1 VRINKG
7 LGVIRRAWHRFMRRI
22 FRALNVAAAWKSL
35 DAFVRRL
42 PWHRFGAGA
51 VAGGAGLLVAFL
63 LRAFGLG
70 VFLPELAVDFVVGRI
85 PGQIES
91 FFIGTLGEGAKV
103 LALLTAVAVFL
114 VLPGIYAIFFRRV
127 QRWLTNRW
135 KVMAFYALSSA
146 GIILVGVLPL
156 LDGGFFG
163 SNTPSGPGFAIFS
176 QLVSAWV
183 YAAFLDYLLIDVA
196 AKYPRGFRLSRR
208 QFIVGSVAA
217 VAVVAL
223 TLYGLGSLVAQKGRL
238 VFASVAE
245 MFAKEQTPTP
255 EFYVVTK
262 NIADPNITDVNQ
274 WQLTVGGLVSNPRTY
289 VYSDLEGLSSVD
301 EFVTLECVSNEIG
314 GNLISTAEWRGVP
327 LASILQAAGPGPS
340 ADWVAFTCA
349 DGYTAGIPISKAL
362 DPATLVALRM
372 NGSPLTP
379 THGFPARIIVPG
391 LYGMFHA
398 KWLTKVEAV
407 QGEFLGFWQ
416 RKGWTNEGQIHTTA
430 IIATPA
436 DNTVV
441 GSGRVTLGGVA
452 FGGDRGISA
461 VEVSTD
467 GGRTWNPANLPRSP
481 LSGLTW
487 VLWTFD
493 WTPSSS
499 GAFKIVARASDAAAT
514 PQDPRVASP
523 FPSGAS
529 GYDSITL
536 LVR

>member
-1 VRINKG
+1 MRINKG
-7 LGVIRRAWHRFMRRI
+7 LVAICRGWHRFMRRI
-22 FRALNVAAAWKSL
+22 LRSLNVEAVWKSL
-35 DAFVRRL
+35 VALVRRL

-103 LALLTAVAVFL
+103 VALLTAVAVFL
-114 VLPGIYAIFFRRV
+114 VLPGIYATFFRRV

-135 KVMAFYALSSA
+135 KVIAFYTLSSA
-146 GIILVGVLPL
+146 GIVLVGVLPV

-163 SNTPSGPGFAIFS
+163 SKTAAGIGFATFS

-196 AKYPRGFRLSRR
+196 AKYPSGFRLSRR
-208 QFIVGSVAA
+208 QFIVGSIAALA
-217 VAVVAL
+217 VAAL
-223 TLYGLGSLVAQKGRL
+223 TLYGLGTLVARKGRL

-245 MFAKEQTPTP
+245 MLAKEQTPTSD
-255 EFYVVTK
+255 FYVVTK
-262 NIADPNITDVNQ
+262 NVADPNITDVNQ
-274 WQLTVGGLVSNPRTY
+274 WHLTVGGLVSNPRTY
-289 VYSDLEGLSSVD
+289 AYSDLEGLASVD

-327 LASILQAAGPGPS
+327 LASILQAAGPDPS
-340 ADWVAFTCA
+340 ADWVVFTCV
-349 DGYTAGIPISKAL
+349 DGYTAAIPIAKAM

-416 RKGWTNEGQIHTTA
+416 RKGWTNQGQVHTTA

-441 GSGRVTLGGVA
+441 GSARVTLGGVA
-452 FGGDRGISA
+452 FAGDRGISA

-467 GGRTWNPANLPRSP
+467 GGRTWKPASTPKLP

-493 WTPSSS
+493 WTPSGS
-499 GAFKIVARASDAAAT
+499 GSVKIVARAFDAAGT
-514 PQDPRVASP
+514 PQDSTPAGP
-523 FPSGAS
+523 FPNGAA